1 MLGQLNRSNCDWDRI
16 GFLFVALG
24 LLLSAGLK
32 VYALTSDDFADLHF
46 QLPISLL
53 WVSVVLE
60 IAYATFLS
68 SRVSTAAK
76 QLTCTVV
83 FSLLAAISF
92 IRWSQGFVSCGC
104 FGMVTIH
111 PAIAG
116 VICTAIAAIALARLS
131 LHEDMTQ
138 ALSELSEIWS
148 LHRATIWFTVCLTCV
163 TWLVTEKSI
172 EAWGDRLFNGPKP
185 ILAHVEEID
194 KIPVNTEVFVNFQLH
209 NRSTDDVEVVGVTSS
224 CSCMGTRRFAGFIRP
239 NESRKFE
246 ARLVSRT
253 PGPFHEQL
261 KIYTDSRR
269 QPVVAVDF
277 VSVAMEK

>member
-1 MLGQLNRSNCDWDRI
+1 MGQLNRSNRDWDRI
-16 GFLFVALG
+16 GFLLVSLG

-53 WVSVVLE
+53 WISVVFE
-60 IAYATFLS
+60 IAFATFLYS
-68 SRVSTAAK
+68 SASTAAK
-76 QLTCTVV
+76 HLSCTVL
-83 FSLLAAISF
+83 FSIVAVISF
-92 IRWSQGFVSCGC
+92 IRWSQGHVNCGC

-116 VICTAIAAIALARLS
+116 VICVAIAVIALVRLS
-131 LHEDMTQ
+131 LCDGTTQ

-148 LHRATIWFTVCLTCV
+148 LHQAPIWFTVCLACV
-163 TWLVTEKSI
+163 TWLVTEKRI
-172 EAWGDRLFNGPKP
+172 EVWGDRLLNGPKP
-185 ILAHVEEID
+185 ILAHVEAID
-194 KIPVNTEVFVNFQLH
+194 EIPVDTEVFVDFQLH
-209 NRSTDDVEVVGVTSS
+209 NRSANDVEVVGVTSS

-253 PGPFHEQL
+253 PGPFHERL
-261 KIYTDSRR
+261 MIYTDSRR

-277 VSVAMEK
+277 FSVAMEK